1 MAPRGFDLGVDE
13 VPQRAGDP
21 DERRQTVD
29 RPVHGL
35 RPRLRQRNVQG
46 LSPRCAWPNVINLFL
61 SVNYGFS

>member
-1 MAPRGFDLGVDE
+1 VASRGFDLGVDE

-35 RPRLRQRNVQG
+35 RPRLRQRDVQG
-46 LSPRCAWPNVINLFL
+46 LSPHVLGPML
-61 SVNYGFS
+61 